1 VLAALLA
8 SGCNRHQSALVPF
21 GEDAATI
28 KGMTIV
34 LVVGAVIIAL
44 ALAAMTFSAVRAPE
58 GRLGHK
64 GGMRLVLIAGA
75 IIPTIVLASLLIYAL
90 PTMRPAPIGP
100 TDLRIRVEGHQFWWR
115 IVYRP
120 SVAGRGVAAAV
131 EAANEIRLPV
141 GRRVLLELDGG
152 DVVHSLWIPGLAG
165 KMDMIPGR
173 TNQLPV
179 KADRPGR
186 FRGVCTEFC
195 GLSHAL
201 MAFEVVAME
210 PAAFETWLA
219 GQARPVA
226 PAPAASE
233 GATLF
238 AANGCGGCHQLRG
251 TAERGGIGP
260 DMTHIGARATIA
272 AGILPNTTANL
283 ARFIKAP
290 QTIKPGVRMP
300 AYPQMSDAQAVAI
313 ARYLEGLK

>member
-1 VLAALLA
+1 MLAALLA

-34 LVVGAVIIAL
+34 LVIGAVVIAIAL
-44 ALAAMTFSAVRAPE
+44 ATMTFKAVRAPE
-58 GRLGHK
+58 GQIGHK

-100 TDLRIRVEGHQFWWR
+100 ADLRIRVEGHQFWWR
-115 IVYRP
+115 VLYRP
-120 SVAGRGVAAAV
+120 SSTGVI

-173 TNQLPV
+173 INLLPV
-179 KADRPGR
+179 QATRAGR
-186 FRGVCTEFC
+186 FRGACTEFC

-210 PAAFETWLA
+210 PAAFEAWLA
-219 GQARPVA
+219 GQSRPVA

-260 DMTHIGARATIA
+260 DMTHLGARATIA